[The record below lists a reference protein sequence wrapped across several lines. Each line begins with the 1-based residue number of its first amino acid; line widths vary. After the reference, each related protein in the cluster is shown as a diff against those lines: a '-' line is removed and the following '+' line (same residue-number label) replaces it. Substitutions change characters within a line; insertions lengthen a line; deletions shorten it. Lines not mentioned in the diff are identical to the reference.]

1 MGLPERGVAAGW
13 VGKTVL
19 DRGGTLI
26 GACTAVVTDEATDLP
41 EWVWVELDGLAV
53 FVPLVDAIES
63 GGVVRVAVD
72 YADVAAAPTV
82 GETGRVSQ
90 VEAAALYRHYGIEF
104 AKAGGT
110 LPPAGGPDWPTD
122 IPTKAFVASGL
133 EVASASGEV
142 TPSPGREVRLW
153 VHNLRPLLLFAG
165 VLGAAVGAVVAAER
179 LRLPARR
186 RVTPADRAARM
197 AGATT
202 AALTARG
209 RQLAGWTAPFLQSAA
224 EAGGRAAT
232 AVAPVVA
239 AGARAAAI
247 GGQRGATAGRAGA
260 VSVKRAASRA
270 GRLSAAVTSGVA
282 GAANPGVAGAQRVGA
297 VVGSVPDLVSDSG
310 EKLQKR
316 WSNVMGKLT
325 AGLGFGAGY
334 LLGARAGRERYDQL
348 TKAAARLAQHPQVQ
362 QAGGRVKTLAE
373 EKLQTVPGWLGQ
385 RATASTATLR
395 RRASSAGAESTETPP
410 YPAADPAGEAGGSPL
425 SPQMPPGPV
434 GTLPDPGTDPSIDG
448 LS

>member
-26 GACTAVVTDEATDLP
+26 GACTAVVADEATDLP
-41 EWVWVELDGLAV
+41 QWVWVELDGLAV

-82 GETGRVSQ
+82 GETGPIS
-90 VEAAALYRHYGIEF
+90 EEEEAALYRHYGIGSSQVASE
-104 AKAGGT
+104 T
-110 LPPAGGPDWPTD
+110 VPPGGGPDWPTD
-122 IPTKAFVASGL
+122 IPAEAFVAPTP
-133 EVASASGEV
+133 EVAPAGGEV
-142 TPSPGREVRLW
+142 TPSPRREVRLW
-153 VHNLRPLLLFAG
+153 VHNLRPLLLAAG
-165 VLGAAVGAVVAAER
+165 GLAAAVGAVVAAER
-179 LRLPARR
+179 LRPRR

-209 RQLAGWTAPFLQSAA
+209 RQLAGWTAPLLQSAA
-224 EAGGRAAT
+224 EAGE
-232 AVAPVVA
+232 
-239 AGARAAAI
+239 
-247 GGQRGATAGRAGA
+247 RAGA
-260 VSVKRAASRA
+260 GSVKRAASRA
-270 GRLSAAVTSGVA
+270 GRLSAAVASGVA

-297 VVGSVPDLVSDSG
+297 VAGSVPDLVSDSG

-325 AGLGFGAGY
+325 AGLGFVAGY

-362 QAGGRVKTLAE
+362 QAGDRVKTLAE
-373 EKLQTVPGWLGQ
+373 EKLQTAPGWLGQ

-410 YPAADPAGEAGGSPL
+410 YPAADPTGEAGGSPL

>member
-1 MGLPERGVAAGW
+1 MALPERGVAAGW
-13 VGKTVL
+13 VGMSVV
-19 DRGGTLI
+19 DRGGTPI
-26 GACTAVVTDEATDLP
+26 GACTAVVADEATDLP

-90 VEAAALYRHYGIEF
+90 VEAAALYRHYGMEF
-104 AKAGGT
+104 AKAAGR
-110 LPPAGGPDWPTD
+110 LPPAGGPDGPTD
-122 IPTKAFVASGL
+122 IPTPASVASGP
-133 EVASASGEV
+133 EVSGAPWEV

-153 VHNLRPLLLFAG
+153 VRNLRPLLLFAG
-165 VLGAAVGAVVAAER
+165 VLAAAVGAVVAAER
-179 LRLPARR
+179 LRVRR

-209 RQLAGWTAPFLQSAA
+209 RQLTGWTAPFLQSAA

-232 AVAPVVA
+232 AAAPVVA

-260 VSVKRAASRA
+260 GSVKRTASRA

-348 TKAAARLAQHPQVQ
+348 TKAAARLAQHPQVK
-362 QAGGRVKTLAE
+362 QAGNRVKTLAE
-373 EKLQTVPGWLGQ
+373 EKLQTAPGRWGQ

-410 YPAADPAGEAGGSPL
+410 YPAADPTGEAGGSPL

>member
-1 MGLPERGVAAGW
+1 MALPERDVAAGW
-13 VGKTVL
+13 VGMSVV
-19 DRGGTLI
+19 DRGGTPI
-26 GACTAVVTDEATDLP
+26 GACTAVVAAEATDLP
-41 EWVWVELDGLAV
+41 QWVWVELEGLAV
-53 FVPLVDAIES
+53 FVPLADAIES

-82 GETGRVSQ
+82 GETGPIS
-90 VEAAALYRHYGIEF
+90 EEEEAALYRHYGIGSSQVASE
-104 AKAGGT
+104 T
-110 LPPAGGPDWPTD
+110 VPPGGGPDWPTD
-122 IPTKAFVASGL
+122 IPAEAFVAPGP
-133 EVASASGEV
+133 EVAPAGGEV
-142 TPSPGREVRLW
+142 TPSPRREVRLW
-153 VHNLRPLLLFAG
+153 VHNLRPLLLAAG
-165 VLGAAVGAVVAAER
+165 VLAAAVGAVVAAER
-179 LRLPARR
+179 LRPRR

-197 AGATT
+197 ADATT

-209 RQLAGWTAPFLQSAA
+209 RQLAGWTAPLLQSAA

-232 AVAPVVA
+232 AAAPVVA

-247 GGQRGATAGRAGA
+247 GGQHGATAGRAGA
-260 VSVKRAASRA
+260 GSVKRAASRA
-270 GRLSAAVTSGVA
+270 GRLSAAVASGVA

-297 VVGSVPDLVSDSG
+297 VAGSVPDLLSDSG

-362 QAGGRVKTLAE
+362 QAGDRVKTLAE
-373 EKLQTVPGWLGQ
+373 EKLQTVPGRWGQ